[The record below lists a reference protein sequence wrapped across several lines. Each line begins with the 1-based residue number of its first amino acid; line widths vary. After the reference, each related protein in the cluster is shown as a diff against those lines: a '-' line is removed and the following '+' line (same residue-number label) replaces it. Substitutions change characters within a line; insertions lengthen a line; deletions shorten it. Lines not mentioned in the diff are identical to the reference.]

1 MRKYRRGARF
11 VMDPRQIF
19 RPLDRNA
26 IAKILYL
33 ADLLERR
40 TKPKGGRNGVLSQVG
55 LVVLRTL
62 LLSFLNRS
70 DGRCDP
76 SYTTLQGK
84 TGFCRGTIAAALA
97 RLERAGVLRITRRL
111 TRMRITDSI
120 RSYITCVQDTN
131 AYAMHEPASEA
142 DALPM
147 PEPRRRPFPW
157 RPRPLNQPSI
167 FPREEPTQSL
177 KHLGPALAAWK
188 SFSEKGAKLA
198 T

>member
-1 MRKYRRGARF
+1 
-11 VMDPRQIF
+11 MDPRQIF

-26 IAKILYL
+26 IARILFL

-40 TKPKGGRNGVLSQVG
+40 TKPKGQRNGVLSVPG
-55 LVVLRTL
+55 LIVLRCL
-62 LLSFLNRS
+62 LLTFLNRS

-76 SYTTLQGK
+76 SYTTLQTK

-111 TRMRITDSI
+111 TRMRVTEVG
-120 RSYITCVQDTN
+120 RSYIACVQDTN
-131 AYAMHEPASEA
+131 GYAMHEPSSEA

-157 RPRPLNQPSI
+157 RPSPLNQPSL
-167 FPREEPTQSL
+167 FPREEPSEIP
-177 KHLGPALAAWK
+177 KHLGVALAAWK

>member
-26 IAKILYL
+26 IARILYL

-40 TKPKGGRNGVLSQVG
+40 TKPKGRRNGVLSQPG

-62 LLSFLNRS
+62 LLTFLNRS

-111 TRMRITDSI
+111 VRMRVTELG
-120 RSYITCVQDTN
+120 RSYIACVQDTN
-131 AYAMHEPASEA
+131 AYAMHEPSSEA

-157 RPRPLNQPSI
+157 RPRPLNQPSL
-167 FPREEPTQSL
+167 FPREEPSEIPKQ
-177 KHLGPALAAWK
+177 LGPALAA
-188 SFSEKGAKLA
+188 
-198 T
+198 

>member
-1 MRKYRRGARF
+1 
-11 VMDPRQIF
+11 MDPRQIF

-26 IAKILYL
+26 IARILYL

-40 TKPKGGRNGVLSQVG
+40 TKPKGGRNGVLSQPG

-62 LLSFLNRS
+62 LLTFLNRS

-97 RLERAGVLRITRRL
+97 RLERAGILRITRRL
-111 TRMRITDSI
+111 VRMRVTEVG

-131 AYAMHEPASEA
+131 AYAMHEPTPEA

-147 PEPRRRPFPW
+147 PGPRRRPFPW
-157 RPRPLNQPSI
+157 RPGLLNQPSL
-167 FPREEPTQSL
+167 FPREEPSENL
-177 KHLGPALAAWK
+177 KHLGPALPAWK
-188 SFSEKGAKLA
+188 SFSEKRAKLA